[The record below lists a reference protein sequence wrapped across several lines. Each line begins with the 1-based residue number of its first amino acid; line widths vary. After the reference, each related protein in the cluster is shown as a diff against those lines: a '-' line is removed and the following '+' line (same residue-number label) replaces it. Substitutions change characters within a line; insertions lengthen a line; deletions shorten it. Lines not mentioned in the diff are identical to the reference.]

1 MNVTDTLLTLLFLIC
16 LNAFLAL
23 AELSIASA
31 KRIKLKQMLDA
42 GEQRASVVLHL
53 KDNPNHFLGIVQ
65 IGLNVVGILAGVF
78 GEAALNV
85 RIAKIFTEWGMV
97 EGVLLNG
104 VSLAISVSVITSIFL
119 LFGDLLPKRI
129 AIHAPEPIACALAP
143 VLRALQKP
151 FTPILWFFG
160 KLVDAILRF
169 FNIRVDG
176 EEAVTTDDIYAMV
189 EAGAQ
194 AGAVDRDEHHLIQ
207 NVLSLSEKTITS
219 AMTPRQN
226 IVSIDI
232 SDDGETIKTVLAEE
246 PKARFII
253 TDGDIDHP
261 VGYIDASDLLA
272 RLINNQP
279 LRLQRSELK
288 AWGMKAILMVPD
300 TISVLDGLDQ
310 FRNAGEDIAL
320 VANEYG
326 VVVGLMTMN
335 DVMASIMGR
344 IVEEVA
350 RDKTIV
356 PMTDRSDAWLI
367 DGLAAIG
374 DVKELFGWESLP
386 QEENYQTVSGFLMS
400 LLKKWPR
407 KADSVKWNGVKFV
420 VVDTEGSRIDQ
431 VMATLEPAVASSTS
445 HAENAD
451 VNRSDELKKDNEKN
465 GSIQN

>member
-1 MNVTDTLLTLLFLIC
+1 MSTADTILVLVLLLCI
-16 LNAFLAL
+16 NAFLAL

-31 KRIKLKQMLDA
+31 KRLKLAQIRDA
-42 GEQRASVVLHL
+42 GDARAAVVLHL
-53 KDNPNHFLGIVQ
+53 KDNPNNFLGIVQ
-65 IGLNVVGILAGVF
+65 IGLNVIGILAGVF
-78 GEAALNV
+78 GEAALNIRV
-85 RIAKIFTEWGMV
+85 SQVLANWGMA
-97 EGVLLNG
+97 EGWLRDGL
-104 VSLAISVSVITSIFL
+104 SLVFSVGAITAVFL

-143 VLRALQKP
+143 VLRTLQKP
-151 FTPILWFFG
+151 FTPILWVFG
-160 KLVDAILRF
+160 KLVDAMLRF
-169 FNIRVDG
+169 FNIKIDN
-176 EEAVTTDDIYAMV
+176 EEKITTDDVYAMV

-207 NVLSLSEKTITS
+207 NVLSLGERAITS

-232 SDDGETIKTVLAEE
+232 SDDEETVKTVLAEE
-246 PKARFII
+246 PKARFIV

-261 VGYIDASDLLA
+261 VGYIDAADLLP
-272 RLINNQP
+272 RLVNNQSV
-279 LRLQRSELK
+279 RLQRDELK
-288 AWGMKAILMVPD
+288 AWGMKTILMVPD

-310 FRNAGEDIAL
+310 FRGAGEDIAL

-335 DVMASIMGR
+335 DVMAAIMGR

-356 PMTDRSDAWLI
+356 PMKDRPDAWLI

-374 DVKELFGWESLP
+374 DVKDLFGWESLP
-386 QEENYQTVSGFLMS
+386 NEENYQTVSGFLMS
-400 LLKKWPR
+400 LHKKWPR
-407 KADSVKWNGVKFV
+407 KADSVSWQNVKFV

-431 VMATLEPAVASSTS
+431 VMATLEKSGTIVLPPTDSAGST
-445 HAENAD
+445 
-451 VNRSDELKKDNEKN
+451 
-465 GSIQN
+465 

>member
-1 MNVTDTLLTLLFLIC
+1 MSLTDTFIVLLLLVS

-31 KRIKLKQMLDA
+31 KRIKLMQIRDA
-42 GEQRASVVLHL
+42 GDARASVVLAL

-78 GEAALNV
+78 GEAAFNA
-85 RIAKIFTEWGMV
+85 RIANVFASWGMA
-97 EGVLLNG
+97 EGWLRE
-104 VSLAISVSVITSIFL
+104 SLSLTLAVGAITAVFL

-129 AIHAPEPIACALAP
+129 AIHAPETIACRLAP
-143 VLRALQKP
+143 LLRALQRP
-151 FTPILWFFG
+151 FAPILWLFG
-160 KLVDAILRF
+160 KLVDGVLAF
-169 FNIRVDG
+169 FDIRTDNK
-176 EEAVTTDDIYAMV
+176 EAVTTDDIYAMV

-194 AGAVDRDEHHLIQ
+194 TGAVDRDEHHLIQ
-207 NVLSLSEKTITS
+207 NVLNLSGRSITS
-219 AMTPRQN
+219 AMTPRQG

-232 SDDGETIKTVLAEE
+232 SDDEETIKTVLAEE
-246 PKARFII
+246 PKARFVV

-261 VGYIDASDLLA
+261 IGYIDAADLLA
-272 RLINNQP
+272 RVIHHES
-279 LRLQRSELK
+279 LRLQRDTLK
-288 AWGMKAILMVPD
+288 AWGMKPLLMVPE

-335 DVMASIMGR
+335 DVMAAIMGR

-350 RDKTIV
+350 REKSIV
-356 PMTDRSDAWLI
+356 KMTDREGAWLI
-367 DGLAAIG
+367 DGMADIG
-374 DVKELFGWESLP
+374 DVKALFGWESLP
-386 QEENYQTVSGFLMS
+386 MEENYQTISGFLMS

-407 KADSVKWNGVKFV
+407 KADSIAWQGVKFV

-431 VMATLEPAVASSTS
+431 VMATIDVNSS
-445 HAENAD
+445 AEN
-451 VNRSDELKKDNEKN
+451 KK
-465 GSIQN
+465 S

>member
-1 MNVTDTLLTLLFLIC
+1 MTATDTVLVLLLLVCI
-16 LNAFLAL
+16 NAFLAL

-31 KRIKLKQMLDA
+31 KRIKLAQLRDA
-42 GEQRASVVLHL
+42 GDARADVVLHL
-53 KDNPNHFLGIVQ
+53 KDNPNSFLGIVQ
-65 IGLNVVGILAGVF
+65 IGLNVIGILAGVF
-78 GEAALNV
+78 GEAALNARV
-85 RIAKIFTEWGMV
+85 TQLFVGWGMAD
-97 EGVLLNG
+97 GWLRDGL
-104 VSLAISVSVITSIFL
+104 SLTISVGVITAVFL

-143 VLRALQKP
+143 LLRTLQKP
-151 FTPILWFFG
+151 FTPLLWIFG

-169 FNIRVDG
+169 FNIRADG
-176 EEAVTTDDIYAMV
+176 EERITTDDVYAMV

-207 NVLSLSEKTITS
+207 NVLSLGERAITS

-232 SDDGETIKTVLAEE
+232 SDDEETVKTVLAEE
-246 PKARFII
+246 PKARFIV

-261 VGYIDASDLLA
+261 VGYIDAADLLP
-272 RLINNQP
+272 RLVNNQTV
-279 LRLQRSELK
+279 RLQRNELK
-288 AWGMKAILMVPD
+288 AWGMKPILMVPD

-310 FRNAGEDIAL
+310 FRGAGEDIAL

-335 DVMASIMGR
+335 DVMAAIMGR

-350 RDKTIV
+350 RDKSIV
-356 PMTDRSDAWLI
+356 PMTDRKDAWLI

-386 QEENYQTVSGFLMS
+386 NEENYQTISGFLMS
-400 LLKKWPR
+400 LHKKWPR
-407 KADSVKWNGVKFV
+407 KADSVLWQNVKFV

-431 VMATLEPAVASSTS
+431 VMATLVKTDPTVATSNDATPAEP
-445 HAENAD
+445 
-451 VNRSDELKKDNEKN
+451 K
-465 GSIQN
+465 GS